1 MYTMTKE
8 NAVINQEEIDNEE
21 LPELFALDA

>member
-1 MYTMTKE
+1 MNTMTKE

>member
-8 NAVINQEEIDNEE
+8 NAVINQEEIDNEA
-21 LPELFALDA
+21 LPELFALHA